1 MPLED
6 IEKELYKQK
15 PPLIKE
21 ARQSAPTQKEEAG
34 ESFKRDWELS
44 RMKAYGAKK
53 PFRQTF
59 FGKFFLKF
67 AGGIF
72 QSFKKLGQ
80 YQRYGRWV
88 FGGLIG
94 AALILLAVSGFY
106 LYGYFT
112 AKDINFSV
120 EAPKEAM
127 LGAPFDLKIQIDNQS
142 ENAIRKV
149 RLSISLPEDILAP
162 AQDQTKQG
170 LVTQELGDLD
180 KAGSLQRKIP
190 LVIFGKERNIK
201 RFRVTLSYVP
211 SGLEGR
217 VEKAKVMEILAK
229 EPAIKVDIIT
239 PQKVLNNEEFEIL
252 ARYTNVSDVDFYKNA
267 ALKFTFPQNFVFKSS
282 EPTLIN
288 KTYFAI
294 EDLIKNAGGEISI
307 RGKLIGEDDTFSE
320 IKVETELSLL
330 EQTYKIDEK
339 TASVLISSSPLSLK
353 IFVNDQGSNYVSSA
367 GQTLKYSLAYRNN
380 TEMGLQDVVI
390 KARLVGEM
398 FDFSSLETDGFFN
411 SAQNLI
417 TWNAANTPELRRVAP
432 GATGKV
438 EFEIDVRED
447 YPIKKKSDKN
457 FTLKALGEITS
468 PTVPYY
474 VTSEQS
480 IGLSSL
486 ENKVAGRTTIEPQV
500 YFKEPN
506 AEIVNKGSLPPRV
519 NIPVNFTVH
528 LIVKNYAT
536 DVRDVKITGFLQS
549 SVKWTGVVKSNV
561 ASQPTYNERTS
572 EIIWVIDKIP
582 ATKGVIDQPIEA
594 IFQVEATPDITQ
606 LQKEMLLLDEI
617 RLQAIDDF
625 AGIKLESSAEKL
637 TTRSLKDSDIETK
650 DTRVSQ

>member
-1 MPLED
+1 M
-6 IEKELYKQK
+6 
-15 PPLIKE
+15 
-21 ARQSAPTQKEEAG
+21 
-34 ESFKRDWELS
+34 
-44 RMKAYGAKK
+44 
-53 PFRQTF
+53 
-59 FGKFFLKF
+59 
-67 AGGIF
+67 
-72 QSFKKLGQ
+72 
-80 YQRYGRWV
+80 
-88 FGGLIG
+88 
-94 AALILLAVSGFY
+94 
-106 LYGYFT
+106 
-112 AKDINFSV
+112 
-120 EAPKEAM
+120 
-127 LGAPFDLKIQIDNQS
+127 
-142 ENAIRKV
+142 
-149 RLSISLPEDILAP
+149 
-162 AQDQTKQG
+162 
-170 LVTQELGDLD
+170 
-180 KAGSLQRKIP
+180 
-190 LVIFGKERNIK
+190 
-201 RFRVTLSYVP
+201 
-211 SGLEGR
+211 
-217 VEKAKVMEILAK
+217 
-229 EPAIKVDIIT
+229 
-239 PQKVLNNEEFEIL
+239 
-252 ARYTNVSDVDFYKNA
+252 
-267 ALKFTFPQNFVFKSS
+267 
-282 EPTLIN
+282 
-288 KTYFAI
+288 
-294 EDLIKNAGGEISI
+294 
-307 RGKLIGEDDTFSE
+307 
-320 IKVETELSLL
+320 L